1 MKCPVQSGENA
12 EILLDYCARTLD
24 AQRAALLENHMTECV
39 ECRAFR
45 DAQSEIW
52 SSMDDWHSIP
62 ISPTFD
68 RQLFAR
74 IEAEGEKP
82 WWRQWRGTWTAITLE
97 PALPIAAAC
106 LAVLASILFQA
117 TIPVPATTPTP
128 VSQVQA
134 KTDPTDIEQAET
146 ALEDLDMLRVLPGV
160 VSGSRSADNS
170 I

>member
-24 AQRAALLENHMTECV
+24 AHRAALLENHMTECA

-45 DAQSEIW
+45 DVQSEIW

-62 ISPTFD
+62 ISPNFD
-68 RQLFAR
+68 SQLFAR
-74 IEAEGEKP
+74 IEAEEQKP
-82 WWRQWRGTWTAITLE
+82 WWRQWRGAWTSVTLE

-117 TIPVPATTPTP
+117 TIPVPAGIPAP
-128 VSQVQA
+128 AAQAQV

-146 ALEDLDMLRVLPGV
+146 ALEDLEMLRVLPGL
-160 VSGSRSADNS
+160 VSGGKSADNS